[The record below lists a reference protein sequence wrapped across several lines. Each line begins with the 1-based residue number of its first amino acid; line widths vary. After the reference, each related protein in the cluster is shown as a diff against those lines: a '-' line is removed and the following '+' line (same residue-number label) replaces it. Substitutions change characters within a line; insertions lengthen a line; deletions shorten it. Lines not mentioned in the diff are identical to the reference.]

1 MLSAR
6 AEPADTVQWL
16 AITVNHAPRGELW
29 ACRVVDNALWISRS
43 DMKKL
48 GLHAPDDRAGW
59 VELTSLP
66 GLKVNVDVLSQQ
78 VSITAEAEALEGQQ
92 HLTASKP
99 APMYRY
105 PDAQPVSA
113 YTLGYAL

>member
-1 MLSAR
+1 MDKPQR
-6 AEPADTVQWL
+6 HE
-16 AITVNHAPRGELW
+16 
-29 ACRVVDNALWISRS
+29 
-43 DMKKL
+43 KL
-48 GLHAPDDRAGW
+48 GLHAPDDRAEW

-66 GLKVNVDVLSQQ
+66 GMKVNLDVLSQQ

-113 YTLGYAL
+113 YTLGYALYASDAQGSASSTPRPC

>member
-6 AEPADTVQWL
+6 TEPADTVQWL

-48 GLHAPDDRAGW
+48 GLHAPDDRAEW

-66 GLKVNVDVLSQQ
+66 GLKVNIDVL
-78 VSITAEAEALEGQQ
+78 A
-92 HLTASKP
+92 
-99 APMYRY
+99 
-105 PDAQPVSA
+105 
-113 YTLGYAL
+113 